1 MRKLNEDHLE
11 KGIMS
16 LGWHNKPLSTS
27 KRGGYN
33 DQTIVEH
40 IRNAVLMQRL
50 PPNTKLPEITLGE
63 VFGVSRS
70 VVRKALTRLAA
81 EHVINQRPNQVA
93 RVRAPSVEETRE
105 TFSARRLIEG
115 EIVALQAGKL
125 DAITMAALQE
135 QVADEKQAYA
145 RKDEPARI
153 EHSLAL
159 HHLLAEHA
167 SNRILGTMLTDLIL
181 RTSIVI
187 ALYKRPTLASCYLE
201 GDHATLLVHLASG
214 DAEGAR
220 QCVHDHLHSL
230 EALLDLSPR
239 GVNTDLKAILG
250 GQSVSF

>member
-11 KGIMS
+11 KGNMS
-16 LGWHNKPLSTS
+16 LGWHKQPLNTS

-93 RVRAPSVEETRE
+93 RVRAPTVEETRE

-115 EIVALQAGKL
+115 EIAAQQAGKL
-125 DAITMAALQE
+125 GADTLMTLNA
-135 QVADEKQAYA
+135 QVEDEKQAYA
-145 RKDEPARI
+145 RNDESARI
-153 EHSLAL
+153 EHSLTI

-201 GDHATLLVHLASG
+201 GDHATLMVHLANG

-220 QCVHDHLHSL
+220 RCVHDHLHSL
-230 EALLDLSPR
+230 EALLDLSSR
-239 GVNTDLKAILG
+239 GADIDLQAILG
-250 GQSVSF
+250 GKFAQA